1 MTYLIIGV
9 VVAIGGLLLWYKIKQ
24 ILKRLPWRGWMRF
37 DVLNILGI
45 KRDNEEDS
53 DEEGVDT
60 RVNIHT
66 MYKHR
71 WVWYHLILC
80 IQMILTNILLIGIL
94 ITMAIKLWIGKQLL
108 HIFSCLFLDVR
119 WCMCY

>member
-1 MTYLIIGV
+1 M
-9 VVAIGGLLLWYKIKQ
+9 
-24 ILKRLPWRGWMRF
+24 RL

-45 KRDNEEDS
+45 KKSNNEEDS
-53 DEEGVDT
+53 EENVDT

-66 MYKHR
+66 LYKHR

-94 ITMAIKLWIGKQLL
+94 ITLAVKL
-108 HIFSCLFLDVR
+108 
-119 WCMCY
+119 